1 MAVQENAGSFSI
13 AYRRAQ
19 HNKDLYHFYPE
30 QLETEGMPNW
40 DLDSSLR
47 QFRVALCA
55 TLDAEDAVRKHCG
68 AEQTTT
74 EDCTPALAWTLA
86 YDTLMLNVWHNE
98 LQEKGVSIRCDRRSQ
113 RDDHDSSQYSFRPR
127 WSAFPTTAELANL
140 EFPLII
146 PDVVF
151 SIRIHVSHPRLKEAF
166 KYHPAYVFSH
176 GVSRPE
182 YLDIP
187 ILVVEYKKVVSHSD
201 DDHGIEEH
209 SHHLSGAM
217 TAALPLYSVLGIDTP
232 LCGLFLKQYGVDT
245 FLGTVRRTDKGGLVS
260 RIQSVV
266 YLLFHQNAP
275 SSLVSTQPSSMRR
288 KSPVRN
294 NLIFSIE
301 HSMFF
306 ICVQSSLIYRRAQG
320 AFLPNW
326 TRSRRVDNSSHVIG
340 PTNRFSVQ
348 RKVASRNDE

>member
-1 MAVQENAGSFSI
+1 MSKHYPNTPDDELRELLYGARDSDLIPRYYSISRAGHSITVGKELDGTVATTVNDVFKCSWPKIMRNYLLLDLPMAVQENAGSFSI

-98 LQEKGVSIRCDRRSQ
+98 LQEKGVSI
-113 RDDHDSSQYSFRPR
+113 SFRPR

-151 SIRIHVSHPRLKEAF
+151 SIRIHVSHP
-166 KYHPAYVFSH
+166 
-176 GVSRPE
+176 
-182 YLDIP
+182 
-187 ILVVEYKKVVSHSD
+187 
-201 DDHGIEEH
+201 
-209 SHHLSGAM
+209 
-217 TAALPLYSVLGIDTP
+217 T
-232 LCGLFLKQYGVDT
+232 
-245 FLGTVRRTDKGGLVS
+245 
-260 RIQSVV
+260 
-266 YLLFHQNAP
+266 
-275 SSLVSTQPSSMRR
+275 
-288 KSPVRN
+288 
-294 NLIFSIE
+294 
-301 HSMFF
+301 
-306 ICVQSSLIYRRAQG
+306 
-320 AFLPNW
+320 
-326 TRSRRVDNSSHVIG
+326 
-340 PTNRFSVQ
+340 
-348 RKVASRNDE
+348 